1 MDQTVIY
8 PLDSPGGWNLIGLMP
23 IPLFDARRHEPVL
36 LKAGEHISFKPIQAS
51 EYKELQEACR
61 DGQLPI
67 AQSEGS

>member
-1 MDQTVIY
+1 
-8 PLDSPGGWNLIGLMP
+8 MP

-67 AQSEGS
+67 APNETS